1 MVSIEDLR
9 KRIDK
14 IDNRILTML
23 RERVELAREIS
34 KVKAEKNLPIRDV
47 VRERGVIE
55 RAVTWAREEGLNQ
68 KIAGDIFKAIIELCI
83 EVEEK
88 HERRG

>member
-47 VRERGVIE
+47 VRER
-55 RAVTWAREEGLNQ
+55 
-68 KIAGDIFKAIIELCI
+68 
-83 EVEEK
+83 
-88 HERRG
+88 